1 MKQILP
7 LSKLNYFLSVLQPP
21 SPVSSPLR
29 FFLLGQAAR
38 TKVPRVFSGRQSPG
52 WSLGTTKRLHFCF
65 RFHYQLS
72 LSLPPSYYAMP
83 NSLSLKK
90 LLTANIQVS
99 DKMQC
104 LTKLS
109 RSVPLADL
117 NNSVYRCPWK
127 YHQTASVDFL
137 VKPKYKAPMVS
148 YNFGLWNIIKARI
161 SGDIWKISKAKVRG
175 DICLIVFW

>member
-7 LSKLNYFLSVLQPP
+7 LSKLNCFLSVLQPP

-29 FFLLGQAAR
+29 LFLSGRAAR

-52 WSLGTTKRLHFCF
+52 WSLGTRKRLHFCF
-65 RFHYQLS
+65 RFHQLS
-72 LSLPPSYYAMP
+72 LWLLPSCYAMP
-83 NSLSLKK
+83 NFLSLKK
-90 LLTANIQVS
+90 LLAANIQVS
-99 DKMQC
+99 NKMQC

-109 RSVPLADL
+109 RSISLADL
-117 NNSVYRCPWK
+117 NNSVYGCTWK
-127 YHQTASVDFL
+127 YRQTASADFL

-148 YNFGLWNIIKARI
+148 YNFGLWNIIKSRI
-161 SGDIWKISKAKVRG
+161 SGGIWKISKAKVRG